1 MPSQNPTNQAP
12 ALYKPE
18 EYAYTVMWSE
28 EDQAYIGRVAEFTSL
43 AAHGPSPEAA
53 LKEITDVVRFV
64 LADLAESGEDI
75 PPPLSKRPFS
85 GKLHVRMPEHLHR
98 HLALEAAQQHV
109 SLNQWI
115 NLKLSLP
122 AAP

>member
-1 MPSQNPTNQAP
+1 MPAQKP
-12 ALYKPE
+12 ANHAQLAYKPE

-28 EDQAYIGRVAEFTSL
+28 EDQAYIARVAELPSL
-43 AAHGPSPEAA
+43 AAHGASSIEALA
-53 LKEITDVVRFV
+53 EIIEVVRFV
-64 LADLAESGEDI
+64 LEDLAEAGEDI

-85 GKLHVRMPEHLHR
+85 GKLHLRMPEHLHR

-115 NLKLSLP
+115 NLKL
-122 AAP
+122 AR